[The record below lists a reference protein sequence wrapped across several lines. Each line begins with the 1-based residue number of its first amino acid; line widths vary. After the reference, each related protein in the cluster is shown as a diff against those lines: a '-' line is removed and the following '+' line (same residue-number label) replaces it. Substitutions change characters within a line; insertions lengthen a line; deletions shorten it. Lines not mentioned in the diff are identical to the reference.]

1 LNVIRGGFDRAFVF
15 EACVFRDDC
24 SGMGTFGML
33 GRGEGWLPP
42 PLRST
47 TASLTLA
54 AAGLF
59 GSVETVWADGLAA
72 AVSTHQIML
81 TASMIGVIAVAV
93 ASAAGM
99 MRARTRAEAE
109 ICALR
114 ADNADLKAQVDRAEA
129 LLDADDLLILA
140 FGVGGEPPLLLG
152 CLGPDAAAPKS
163 RAEFL
168 AFGSWLIATS
178 ATELD
183 RAVAVLRERGTPFD
197 LQLATRSGTHVE
209 AAGRVAG
216 GRPFVRFADLTRE
229 RREHAELAERHRRL
243 VADVEAMRAL
253 FEAMPSPVWLRDLD
267 GRLAWVNEA
276 YARAVDALDP
286 DQAIDTGLEL
296 LDGAGRKAIGQA
308 RTNSLAVDLR
318 LPVVVGGRRVTYD
331 VVDVASAH
339 GEAGI
344 AIDVTVLEQI
354 QAELRRTIDFHAR
367 TLDQLATAVAIFGA
381 DKRLQFYNAAFRSLW
396 NLDPAFLD
404 ASPDDGTLLDRLRA
418 SRKLPEQADWRSW
431 KRDLHAAYQSLDAI
445 EQWWHLP
452 DGQTL
457 RVIANPHP
465 QGGVTYVYE
474 NFTEKID
481 LEKRNNAL
489 TRVQRETLDHLSE
502 GVVVFGSDGRLRLF
516 NPAFAGLWKLDET
529 ALERKPHI
537 AEVLARL
544 AEMHEDPV
552 TWGRLKVAVT
562 GLADNR
568 DRLAGTL
575 ERRDGTVI
583 EYSSV
588 PLPDGAT
595 LVTFVNVTDTVNVER
610 ALVEKN
616 EALEEADHIKTDFVG
631 LVSYELRSPL
641 TNIVGFSHLLSDQTR
656 TGPLNDKQRDY
667 TRHIM
672 ASSQALMAIIDD
684 ILDLATIDAGIM
696 RLELT
701 PVDLAETIAGAVAGI
716 EDRLAANDLH
726 LATDVAD
733 DLGTVLADEKRIRQV
748 LFNLLSN
755 AVSFST
761 EGGTVTIRARREGE
775 TVTLTVA
782 DDGVGIP
789 EEQLRQVFDRF
800 YTRRRGPHRGG
811 AGLGLSIVK
820 SFVELH
826 GGTVAISSVEGRGT
840 EVVCRLPLPPD
851 RCAAPQD
858 GDTALQLAG
867 E

>member
-1 LNVIRGGFDRAFVF
+1 MWGRREGRILPSLRG
-15 EACVFRDDC
+15 
-24 SGMGTFGML
+24 
-33 GRGEGWLPP
+33 
-42 PLRST
+42 T

-54 AAGLF
+54 AAGLM
-59 GSVETVWADGLAA
+59 GTAA
-72 AVSTHQIML
+72 TASAAEAGAVSTHQIML

-109 ICALR
+109 IATLTS
-114 ADNADLKAQVDRAEA
+114 DNADLKAQVDRAEA
-129 LLDADDLLILA
+129 LLDADDQLILA
-140 FGVGGEPPLLLG
+140 WGIPGEPPLLLG
-152 CLGPDAAAPKS
+152 SLGPEASAPKS
-163 RAEFL
+163 RADFL
-168 AFGSWLIATS
+168 AFGSWLLAPS
-178 ATELD
+178 AGDLD
-183 RAVAVLRERGTPFD
+183 RAVHTLRERGTPFD
-197 LQLATRSGTHVE
+197 LELATRSGTHVE
-209 AAGRVAG
+209 AIGRVAG
-216 GRPFVRFADLTRE
+216 GRPFVRFSDLTAE

-243 VADVEAMRAL
+243 VADVEAMRSL

-267 GRLAWVNEA
+267 GRLAWVNQA
-276 YARAVDALDP
+276 YACAVDALDP
-286 DQAIDTGLEL
+286 TRAIDEGLEL
-296 LDGAGRKAIGQA
+296 LDGAGRKAIAQA
-308 RTNSLAVDLR
+308 RSETLAVDLR

-344 AIDVTVLEQI
+344 AIDVTSLEQI
-354 QAELRRTIDFHAR
+354 QTELRRTIDFHAR

-396 NLDPAFLD
+396 GLDAAFLD
-404 ASPDDGTLLDRLRA
+404 SSPDDGTLLDRLRA

-431 KRDLHAAYQSLDAI
+431 KRDLHAAYQSLDAR

-474 NFTEKID
+474 NVTEKID

-489 TRVQRETLDHLSE
+489 ARVQRETLDHLSE
-502 GVVVFGSDGRLRLF
+502 GVVVFGSDGKLRLF
-516 NPAFAGLWKLDET
+516 NPAFVSLWRLDEAT
-529 ALERKPHI
+529 LDCKPHI
-537 AEVLARL
+537 VEVLKRL
-544 AEMHEDPV
+544 SEMHEDAT
-552 TWGRLKVAVT
+552 TWNRLKLAVT

-568 DRLAGTL
+568 DRLSGTI
-575 ERRDGTVI
+575 ERRDGMVL
-583 EYSSV
+583 EYGSV

-641 TNIVGFSHLLSDQTR
+641 TNIVGFAHLLSDQTR

-667 TRHIM
+667 TQHIM
-672 ASSQALMAIIDD
+672 SSSRALMAIIDD

-696 RLELT
+696 RLELSE
-701 PVDLAETIAGAVAGI
+701 VNLAETIAGAVEGI
-716 EDRLAANDLH
+716 RDRLAADDLK
-726 LATDVAD
+726 LVTDVAD
-733 DLGTVLADEKRIRQV
+733 DLGTVVADEKRIRQV

-761 EGGTVTIRARREGE
+761 AGGTVTIRARREGE
-775 TVTLTVA
+775 AVTLVVA

-789 EEQLRQVFDRF
+789 EEQLKQVFDRF

-826 GGTVAISSVEGRGT
+826 GGTVTITSEEGRGT
-840 EVVCRLPLPPD
+840 RVVCRLPLSPARPD
-851 RCAAPQD
+851 SDVDVD
-858 GDTALQLAG
+858 GDGSAPRLAG